1 MLERPCVEVA
11 DRLGYLGGH
20 RKGEDGIDVV
30 VEQALGLGIALAL
43 GLLVGLERGWQRR
56 EQPEGTRV
64 AGIRTF
70 ALIGLLGG
78 TWGLLAEELGG
89 AVLAAAFAVLA
100 VVLTV
105 AHAISQRE
113 DSDVGITGV
122 IASLLTFAFGAM
134 ATLGHG
140 ELAAAGAVI
149 TTILLGVKPTLH
161 RWVRTLEEK
170 ELLAVLKLLLISVVM
185 LPLLPNQGY
194 GPWEALNP
202 YKIWWMVV
210 LIAGISFVGYFATKL
225 IGARRGIMATGLF
238 GGLASSTAVTVNFSR
253 LARAGKGSEDILAA
267 GILVAGATMF
277 PRVLVV
283 TSVFNWALATA
294 LLWPLVAMTIV
305 NYVGAAAFWFRSG
318 RSTSQDGD
326 ARLKNPFELKPAL
339 LFAGLLAAIMLLSR
353 ALSELFGDAGIYLL
367 AAASG
372 IADVDA
378 ITLSLANM
386 TGDNLAV
393 PVAAL
398 AVLLAAF
405 VNSMVKAGLSL
416 GIGGLGV
423 GSRVGGVTALVV
435 GVGFLTW
442 WITAA
447 GTQA

>member
-1 MLERPCVEVA
+1 LEE
-11 DRLGYLGGH
+11 H
-20 RKGEDGIDVV
+20 RWGENTINAGI
-30 VEQALGLGIALAL
+30 EQALGLGIALAL
-43 GLLVGLERGWQRR
+43 GLLIGLERGWQRR

-78 TWGLLAEELGG
+78 VWGLLANELGA

-100 VVLTV
+100 VVLAV

-113 DSDVGITGV
+113 DPDVGVTGV
-122 IASLLTFAFGAM
+122 MASLLTFAFGAM
-134 ATLGHG
+134 ATLGYG
-140 ELAAAGAVI
+140 ELAAAGAVV
-149 TTILLGVKPTLH
+149 TTILLGIKPTLH
-161 RWVRTLEEK
+161 RWVRALEEK
-170 ELLAVLKLLLISVVM
+170 ELLAVLKLLLISLVI

-202 YKIWWMVV
+202 YRIWWMVV

-225 IGARRGIMATGLF
+225 IGARRGLMATGLF

-253 LARAGKGSEDILAA
+253 LARAGKGSEDILSA
-267 GILVAGATMF
+267 GILLAGATMF
-277 PRVLVV
+277 PRVLIV
-283 TSVFNWALATA
+283 TSVFNWTLATA

-305 NYVGAAAFWFRSG
+305 NYLGAGVFWYRSG
-318 RSTSQDGD
+318 RSTSQDSG

-353 ALSELFGDAGIYLL
+353 ALSEFFGDTGIYLL

-378 ITLSLANM
+378 ITLSLADM
-386 TGDNLAV
+386 TENTLAV

-405 VNSMVKAGLSL
+405 VNASVKAGLSL
-416 GIGGLGV
+416 GIGGLSV
-423 GSRVGGVTALVV
+423 GSRVAVVTVLVV
-435 GVGFLTW
+435 GVGLLTW
-442 WITAA
+442 SITA
-447 GTQA
+447 